1 MNGTVSDTF
10 TIQYDFGIEEATEE
24 TARFAEVWDGPIIIA
39 TLMRKG
45 GDEWL
50 IDHVDTDYVESDH
63 IADDYATVAEFV
75 AFIHEELNA

>member
-10 TIQYDFGIEEATEE
+10 TTQYDFGIEGATEE
-24 TARFAEVWDGPIIIA
+24 TARFAEVWDGPIMVANLI
-39 TLMRKG
+39 RK

-50 IDHVDTDYVESDH
+50 VDHVDTDYVEPHH
-63 IADDYATVAEFV
+63 IADSYNTVAEFV